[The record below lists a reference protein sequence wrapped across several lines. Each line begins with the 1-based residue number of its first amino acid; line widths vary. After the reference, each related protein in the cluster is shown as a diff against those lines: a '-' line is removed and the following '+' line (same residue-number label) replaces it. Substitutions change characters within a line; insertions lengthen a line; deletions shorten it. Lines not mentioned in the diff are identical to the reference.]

1 MPSNSLKKLEDA
13 CNCSARIK
21 LKDVSMVYPRKFQR
35 LLLCSL
41 SSESSKPLSYSGG
54 SLCCTC
60 LHRIT
65 KVRKDPQDHP
75 FQPSA
80 LHQWF
85 SLNHVP

>member
-41 SSESSKPLSYSGG
+41 SSESSKPLSYSSG

-65 KVRKDPQDHP
+65 E
-75 FQPSA
+75 
-80 LHQWF
+80 
-85 SLNHVP
+85 SLRLEKTTKII